1 MMADMA
7 GVLGTLSRLMIC
19 QIFILPDTVYLI
31 LFGVT
36 SFKTQTAN
44 CYKRLLATP
53 VICPF
58 LPGAFIS
65 QLMPKVQTG
74 QNKNLQY
81 ETVPGHY
88 RPYHRYFIKKKKKNY
103 RKTKNKPKNL
113 QVPLSYY
120 KKKKRKKLHINKILM
135 FFFLP
140 GFLWKIY

>member
-58 LPGAFIS
+58 LPGVFIS

-88 RPYHRYFIKKKKKNY
+88 RPYHRYFIKKKKKKITEKQKINQKIY
-103 RKTKNKPKNL
+103 RC
-113 QVPLSYY
+113 LSLIT
-120 KKKKRKKLHINKILM
+120 KKKKEKN
-135 FFFLP
+135 
-140 GFLWKIY
+140 YT